1 MTVFNV
7 HQYALDSSVSNRI
20 CCKFYVKY
28 ISRHQLKKYFD
39 IIRTKFRFN
48 CVTKLSQIK
57 LCVTGRHSEQTL
69 LRDLKLLHTY
79 LYHKF
84 ATRLY
89 ISS

>member
-7 HQYALDSSVSNRI
+7 HQYALNSSASNRI

-28 ISRHQLKKYFD
+28 ISRHQLKKYFEILGQNFD
-39 IIRTKFRFN
+39 LIA
-48 CVTKLSQIK
+48 KLSQIK
-57 LCVTGRHSEQTL
+57 LCITGRHSEQTF